1 MFNTISDITGIAY
14 ILFILGYWFNN
25 IFLTIATL
33 VLSLLSILLIM
44 FVIVKKQK
52 LLKPKK
58 TDFILLLFF
67 NITTIVAVGAKCFD
81 I

>member
-52 LLKPKK
+52 LLKSKK
-58 TDFILLLFF
+58 TNFILLLLL